1 MKHLFIINPAAG
13 GIGKHLDQIRGK
25 IDSFF
30 AAADEPY
37 EIYITQA
44 PMDAVEK
51 IRREADRSQELLRVY
66 ACGGDGTLNEC
77 VNGAALRSNVQVCP
91 YPVGTG
97 NDFVKTFGQD
107 AAACFTDLEQVTTA
121 SFYAADL
128 IRCNDRWCVNIC
140 SVGIDAR
147 IGTDVHKYSHL
158 PLIGGAAGYVTSL
171 VVNIAKGINQ
181 TYTVRC
187 GEYEKTGLFSLICAC
202 NGTHY
207 GGGFNP
213 VPEASPFAGE
223 INFLVVGQVSR
234 LSFLRLVGKYAAGK
248 YRQMRRYISA
258 LRGDHMTIEAESP
271 IVVNVDG
278 EALYARKI
286 DLTLHPCALQLVVP
300 ASLQPWRRLTG
311 IVPTAAA
318 QE

>member
-1 MKHLFIINPAAG
+1 MKHLFIVNPTAG
-13 GIGKHLDQIRGK
+13 KKDRSAEIARKAYETLKPMGVN
-25 IDSFF
+25 
-30 AAADEPY
+30 Y
-37 EIYITQA
+37 EIYLTRA
-44 PMDAVEK
+44 PHDAERK
-51 IRREADRSQELLRVY
+51 IREEAASGEQLFVY

-77 VNGAALRSNVQVCP
+77 VNAAVGLKNVAVTN
-91 YPVGTG
+91 YPCGTG
-97 NDFVKTFGQD
+97 NDFIKIFGD
-107 AAACFTDLEQVTTA
+107 EKERFFDLAALATGEVHAFDVIETCGRY
-121 SFYAADL
+121 S
-128 IRCNDRWCVNIC
+128 INIC
-140 SVGIDAR
+140 SVGADAR
-147 IGTDVHKYSHL
+147 IGTDVHKYSGI

-213 VPEASPFAGE
+213 VPEASPFDGE

-258 LRGDHMTIEAESP
+258 LRGDHMTIEAETP

-311 IVPTAAA
+311 IAPTAAA